1 MVNYSFLENFYFD
14 AAASGSGTPPAASGS
29 GTPPAASGS
38 GTPPAASTGTPPA
51 ASTGTP
57 PAAST
62 GTPPA
67 ASTGTP
73 PAASTG
79 TPPAASTGTHPAAST
94 GTPPAA
100 SGTGTP
106 PAAIIYISDTKES
119 CNKDK
124 DCNYI
129 NCGNAETNETS
140 HCLDNHCVKRLLS
153 GEILDCPKKPDN
165 ISNETTNGI
174 ADKTLSVSAIIFISL
189 FLIILILW
197 IIAGLAAFIMSFICF
212 GYNNEPGYVYLGI
225 LLAFFFGPLYWI
237 YYIYN
242 KKYCY

>member
-14 AAASGSGTPPAASGS
+14 AAASTGNGTPPAASGS
-29 GTPPAASGS
+29 GSGTPPASGS
-38 GTPPAASTGTPPA
+38 GTPPAT
-51 ASTGTP
+51 
-57 PAAST
+57 
-62 GTPPA
+62 
-67 ASTGTP
+67 
-73 PAASTG
+73 
-79 TPPAASTGTHPAAST
+79 
-94 GTPPAA
+94 
-100 SGTGTP
+100 SGSGSGTP

-165 ISNETTNGI
+165 ISNETTNETTNGI

-237 YYIYN
+237 YYIYILMLF
-242 KKYCY
+242 

>member
-1 MVNYSFLENFYFD
+1 MINYSFLENFYFD
-14 AAASGSGTPPAASGS
+14 AAASG
-29 GTPPAASGS
+29 
-38 GTPPAASTGTPPA
+38 TGTPPA

-67 ASTGTP
+67 ASGTGTP

-79 TPPAASTGTHPAAST
+79 TPPAASGSGTH
-94 GTPPAA
+94 PAA

-225 LLAFFFGPLYWI
+225 LLALFFGPLYWI

>member
-1 MVNYSFLENFYFD
+1 MINYSFLENFYFD
-14 AAASGSGTPPAASGS
+14 AAASGSGTPHAAGSGTPLVAGSGTPPAASGS

-38 GTPPAASTGTPPA
+38 GTPPAASGTGTPPA

-57 PAAST
+57 PAASGT

-67 ASTGTP
+67 ASG
-73 PAASTG
+73 
-79 TPPAASTGTHPAAST
+79 T

-140 HCLDNHCVKRLLS
+140 HCIYNHCVKRLLS

-225 LLAFFFGPLYWI
+225 LLALFFGPLYWI